1 MKFINCIH
9 SFVSNLCGNSIKT
22 FCYVKLKT
30 FRDMFIK
37 CIMCFNVK
45 KTTVL
50 KINTVLVSL
59 SYVCHM
65 YVGINF
71 VKKLRKQ

>member
-1 MKFINCIH
+1 M
-9 SFVSNLCGNSIKT
+9 L
-22 FCYVKLKT
+22 
-30 FRDMFIK
+30 
-37 CIMCFNVK
+37 K